1 MGKKLVD
8 KLKDSPINYFSDLF
22 VVTMVTAWVV
32 TIILMI
38 VFAIYSNVV
47 LADTSVWSYV
57 WELVGLPLSAG
68 GAMWMLK
75 NSVQHALAN
84 QQGRE
89 CKMDFPKVHVD
100 DEDIESET
108 LANEEESTDEEEV
121 AMG

>member
-1 MGKKLVD
+1 MGKKLVE

-22 VVTMVTAWVV
+22 VVAMVIAWVV
-32 TIILMI
+32 TIVLMV

-57 WELVGLPLSAG
+57 WELVGIPLSAG

-89 CKMDFPKVHVD
+89 CKMDFPKVRVD
-100 DEDIESET
+100 DEDAEKESID
-108 LANEEESTDEEEV
+108 NDSDGV